1 MTGHGSES
9 RCSTRLIVNW
19 LGVIALLALGS
30 AVGLSVH
37 DRNDAT
43 TIVTIVG
50 ITASVA
56 SGLIGYLG
64 GRAAQTTVNANPTD
78 TLTINSGDAAAV
90 TQPPPGDGA

>member
-1 MTGHGSES
+1 MTKPHEQCTSK
-9 RCSTRLIVNW
+9 LIVNW
-19 LGVIALLALGS
+19 LGVLAILALAS
-30 AVGLSVH
+30 AVGLSIATK
-37 DRNDAT
+37 NDAT

-78 TLTINSGDAAAV
+78 TLNVNS
-90 TQPPPGDGA
+90 TQPEPEA